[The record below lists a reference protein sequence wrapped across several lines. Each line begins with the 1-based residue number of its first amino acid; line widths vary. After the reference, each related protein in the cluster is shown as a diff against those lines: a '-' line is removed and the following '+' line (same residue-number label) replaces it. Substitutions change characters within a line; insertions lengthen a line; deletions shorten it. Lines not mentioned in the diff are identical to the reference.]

1 MIGYQ
6 QYRYKPKIEKYSPT
20 NDWISKSNTDINQK
34 LKKTCRFASTRSKRI
49 HIITKKN
56 NKTITCPWM
65 VIVNPLL
72 VKKVHV

>member
-34 LKKTCRFASTRSKRI
+34 LKKTCRFG
-49 HIITKKN
+49 
-56 NKTITCPWM
+56 
-65 VIVNPLL
+65 
-72 VKKVHV
+72 